1 MRRMVA
7 SDSARVAMLLGRQAG
22 LRSARAAIDAELA
35 ALRRELA
42 AARAELHRIKSI
54 DAFAT
59 AASPQQAARRL
70 N

>member
-7 SDSARVAMLLGRQAG
+7 SDSARVALLLGRRAG
-22 LRSARAAIDAELA
+22 LRSARAAVDAELA

-42 AARAELHRIKSI
+42 AARAELHRIKSL
-54 DAFAT
+54 AA
-59 AASPQQAARRL
+59 AASPQPAASRRL

>member
-7 SDSARVAMLLGRQAG
+7 SDSARVALLGRQAG

-42 AARAELHRIKSI
+42 AARAELHRIRSI
-54 DAFAT
+54 
-59 AASPQQAARRL
+59 AAVVSSPPSAAARRL